1 MLDWYSNCEP
11 PSRAN
16 AIKEVIQEVKKT
28 HSHENL
34 DEICKRIVTD
44 MPSLGSWTGWYVS
57 FQKDAV
63 KAVIDEI
70 TTTNIPIVVETPQVN
85 AATKDK

>member
-28 HSHENL
+28 HSHKDL